1 MAHGAIMSA
10 RQVLI
15 LGVLRLEGRAAPTE
29 SYGLTTGRLS
39 QRLQSSVPFCVGSA
53 CPLMSRLETV
63 ERYAQPVQRTEWA
76 AGLHNFRRVA
86 TVLGRVRRCVEMFPG
101 LPLRASAP
109 ESAGGVIIPLCPPP
123 RHPVGQNLGPEE
135 SELSSGAAH
144 VVAEPVE
151 GADQVADGP
160 EFPRREA
167 SLSIYNRKCIRVL
180 LLVAPALKGCGVR
193 WFVVTRR
200 APVQSS
206 AEELRPVRLDMVP
219 HPSPFTHLGMPN
231 Y

>member
-1 MAHGAIMSA
+1 MSA

-15 LGVLRLEGRAAPTE
+15 LRVLRLEGRAAPTE
-29 SYGLTTGRLS
+29 CYGLTTGRLS

-86 TVLGRVRRCVEMFPG
+86 TVLARVRRCVEMFPG

-123 RHPVGQNLGPEE
+123 RHPVRQLSEE
-135 SELSSGAAH
+135 QQHTKRYKISVRKNRNCPAARRTLSLSLSKAPTKSLTGLSSH
-144 VVAEPVE
+144 AEKLR
-151 GADQVADGP
+151 
-160 EFPRREA
+160 FPSTTENA
-167 SLSIYNRKCIRVL
+167 FGSCFL
-180 LLVAPALKGCGVR
+180 
-193 WFVVTRR
+193 
-200 APVQSS
+200 
-206 AEELRPVRLDMVP
+206 
-219 HPSPFTHLGMPN
+219 
-231 Y
+231 

>member
-1 MAHGAIMSA
+1 
-10 RQVLI
+10 
-15 LGVLRLEGRAAPTE
+15 
-29 SYGLTTGRLS
+29 
-39 QRLQSSVPFCVGSA
+39 VGK
-53 CPLMSRLETV
+53 
-63 ERYAQPVQRTEWA
+63 
-76 AGLHNFRRVA
+76 
-86 TVLGRVRRCVEMFPG
+86 
-101 LPLRASAP
+101 
-109 ESAGGVIIPLCPPP
+109 
-123 RHPVGQNLGPEE
+123 NLGPEE

-219 HPSPFTHLGMPN
+219 HPSPFTHLGMRIIRIFNPF
-231 Y
+231 YCDGMEMGSFRSLAVLLTRQETRFDGPGIVTGAYTLAAGSSADDRR

>member
-1 MAHGAIMSA
+1 MGGWSAQFSTCGHRTCSGASVRRNVPGVTVARLRPGERGGCNNSIMSSTSA
-10 RQVLI
+10 SCEAV
-15 LGVLRLEGRAAPTE
+15 VGRATAHK
-29 SYGLTTGRLS
+29 
-39 QRLQSSVPFCVGSA
+39 A
-53 CPLMSRLETV
+53 
-63 ERYAQPVQRTEWA
+63 
-76 AGLHNFRRVA
+76 
-86 TVLGRVRRCVEMFPG
+86 
-101 LPLRASAP
+101 
-109 ESAGGVIIPLCPPP
+109 I
-123 RHPVGQNLGPEE
+123 QNLGPEE